1 VKELVTESLVD
12 RNGFSW
18 WFWWANAVGAPHSEG
33 SCVTAK
39 QSETKRNSR
48 ADHAPVLCRGQLPK
62 CGSAEV
68 HPAESKI
75 IWAWF
80 EHVFEPTTVVGSFN
94 SLSSTGSR
102 NGNFLAGGLEHEW
115 IMTFP
120 SYWDILGMSSSQL
133 TLTPSFFREV
143 GSTTNQFLL

>member
-1 VKELVTESLVD
+1 MDSLDDSDGLMPLVPHIAKAVVSR
-12 RNGFSW
+12 RNK
-18 WFWWANAVGAPHSEG
+18 
-33 SCVTAK
+33 AK
-39 QSETKRNSR
+39 QSGTAVLTMPQCYAGGNSQS
-48 ADHAPVLCRGQLPK
+48 VEVPK
-62 CGSAEV
+62 CIQLKARS
-68 HPAESKI
+68 
-75 IWAWF
+75 F